1 VDFFVGLLFI
11 GAVVIAFY
19 RYREHFYALESAT
32 DSNKG
37 HAFWTI
43 LALAFAVVIVVCY
56 FAFLR
61 Y

>member
-1 VDFFVGLLFI
+1 MDVLIPVVLVV
-11 GAVVIAFY
+11 GAVVVTYY
-19 RYREHFYALESAT
+19 RYRDHFYDLESAT

-43 LALAFAVVIVVCY
+43 LAMVFAVVITVCY
-56 FAFLR
+56 AIF